1 MLFSHKT
8 PDSLLMP
15 AINATKTFRRT
26 SAAISVMRK
35 TYYYLRTNTKPQLH
49 ESAVGMKK
57 SGCGCK
63 YASFQRF
70 A

>member
-15 AINATKTFRRT
+15 VINSIKTIRRT
-26 SAAISVMRK
+26 GIATPLMRK
-35 TYYYLRTNTKPQLH
+35 TYNYSCINIMSQLR
-49 ESAVGMKK
+49 ESAAGMKK
-57 SGCGCK
+57 SIGGCK

-70 A
+70 T